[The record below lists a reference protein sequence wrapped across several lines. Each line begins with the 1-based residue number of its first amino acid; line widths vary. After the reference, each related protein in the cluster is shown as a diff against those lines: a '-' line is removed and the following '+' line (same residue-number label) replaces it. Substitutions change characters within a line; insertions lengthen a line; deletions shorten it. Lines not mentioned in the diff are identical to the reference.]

1 MAQKIIEK
9 FVRIVLVWGF
19 LFMVALT
26 FFDVLGR
33 KFFNAPIYG
42 AHDITEHLMAI
53 VVFAGLPLVTFSK
66 EHLTVDLFE
75 KFVLRP
81 SMWWWRL
88 AIGVIIAINLGV
100 IAVMLFFSSQDAL
113 SISEVSM
120 ELFIPR
126 APLYL
131 FMAVMAA
138 IATIASLFAY
148 LTLTNSENN
157 KKV

>member
-1 MAQKIIEK
+1 MAQNIVEK
-9 FVRIVLVWGF
+9 LVRIVLVWGF
-19 LFMVALT
+19 LIMVALT

-81 SMWWWRL
+81 SMWWWRFI
-88 AIGVIIAINLGV
+88 IGVIIAVNLGA
-100 IAVMLFFSSQDAL
+100 IATMLFFASQDAL

-120 ELFIPR
+120 ELFVPR

-131 FMAVMAA
+131 FMAVMAG
-138 IATIASLFAY
+138 IATLASLFTY
-148 LTLTNSENN
+148 VKTTQNTKN